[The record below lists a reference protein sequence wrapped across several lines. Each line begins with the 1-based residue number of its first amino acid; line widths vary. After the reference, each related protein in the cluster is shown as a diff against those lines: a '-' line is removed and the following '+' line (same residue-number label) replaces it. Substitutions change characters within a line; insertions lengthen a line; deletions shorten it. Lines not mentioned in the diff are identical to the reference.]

1 MVLATG
7 LERSQKWSK
16 NESIGDLTGAC
27 ADMKKAIKLGSNSS
41 VKWVASNCN

>member
-27 ADMKKAIKLGSNSS
+27 ADAKFASNLGDNASE
-41 VKWVASNCN
+41 KWVVSNCN

>member
-27 ADMKKAIKLGSNSS
+27 AAKINKLEGYSLFDQL
-41 VKWVASNCN
+41 